1 MRRAGDVCFSQVFR
15 DRDGELSCGF
25 TFLGIL
31 HCDVFCGPFFPAKVH
46 YETSLIEISEGL

>member
-25 TFLGIL
+25 TFMGIL